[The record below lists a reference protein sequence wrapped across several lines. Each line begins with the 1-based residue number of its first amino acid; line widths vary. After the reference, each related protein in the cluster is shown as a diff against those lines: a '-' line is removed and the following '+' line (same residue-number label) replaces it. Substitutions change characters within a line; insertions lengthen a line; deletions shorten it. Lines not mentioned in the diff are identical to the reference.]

1 MRTVSKKI
9 SPPRDTKKAQRKSL
23 SPANRADAAVDSSHD
38 SQYPLVRQRIH
49 RKVENRRN
57 GKTPA
62 KGSDMKQHLVSGRN
76 GKSAL
81 ARSASV
87 EPGAAE
93 SPLPTTLRASAY
105 YKPNGPAQTQYDAV
119 FAEVSKSNGHG
130 VLTRKELQLLEL
142 LSYGYENGDIAEHFK
157 TSLQAVKN
165 MLRTANLKLG
175 ADNRTHAV
183 AICFRNGWL
192 PLKAEGLDA

>member
-9 SPPRDTKKAQRKSL
+9 SPPRDTKNARRKSPSVIDL
-23 SPANRADAAVDSSHD
+23 AEAAVDSNHD

-57 GKTPA
+57 GKSPA
-62 KGSDMKQHLVSGRN
+62 KGSDMKQHLASGSN

-87 EPGAAE
+87 ESGAVE
-93 SPLPTTLRASAY
+93 NSLPTTLRASAY
-105 YKPNGPAQTQYDAV
+105 YKRPGNGQDRYHQV
-119 FAEVSKSNGHG
+119 FTELSKSNGHG

-142 LSYGYENGDIAEHFK
+142 LSYGYENGDIADHFK
-157 TSLQAVKN
+157 TSVQAVKN

-192 PLKAEGLDA
+192 PLKAEGLEA